1 LVLNKQRI
9 FRPIWWSTNL
19 MLAVVALSVVY
30 AGAREYAVRQ
40 YLRGF
45 ADGIVPQPAAPEQKV
60 EAILAWMRS
69 GPPRAVATDPSAL
82 PARDPE
88 NTLNYRQLLSVCGT
102 ATNAFLNLS
111 RSAGLSTR
119 RLLLLTPER
128 TTKHVA
134 AEVLV
139 DGRWI
144 VVDPT
149 YRVIFRDASGRLL
162 TRRDLQDAKVFAEA
176 IRSVPGYLSEYN
188 FDHFAHVRLA
198 RLPFQGLY
206 LRRILD
212 TVYPGWEEDVDWS
225 LLLERESFFLLVVSA
240 GMTVFFLVL
249 RVVLAWYADHRLKIL
264 RFHLREHI
272 LRAGV
277 AFFSAPELK
286 R

>member
-1 LVLNKQRI
+1 
-9 FRPIWWSTNL
+9 

-45 ADGIVPQPAAPEQKV
+45 ADGIVPQPAAPERKV

-69 GPPRAVATDPSAL
+69 GPPRAVAADPAAL

-119 RLLLLTPER
+119 RLLLLTPEH

-149 YRVIFRDASGRLL
+149 YRVIFRDANGRLL
-162 TRRDLQDAKVFAEA
+162 TRRDLQDPKLFAEA
-176 IRSVPGYLSEYN
+176 IRSVPGYLPEYN
-188 FDHFAHVRLA
+188 FDRFAHVRLA

-225 LLLERESFFLLVVSA
+225 LLLERESFLLLVVSA